1 MKKRDQEKL
10 ASLILKSK
18 GMLATN
24 TSQKMTYDEMGS
36 IADFAGINF
45 HKWANS
51 TNTPKSV
58 IGVLNLLSS
67 LDNHQIIQLMN
78 MWRDEDKSLP
88 CSLTD

>member
-24 TSQKMTYDEMGS
+24 TSQKMTYDEMGTIS
-36 IADFAGINF
+36 DFGGINF
-45 HKWANS
+45 HKWANG

-67 LDNHQIIQLMN
+67 LNNQQIIQLMD
-78 MWRDEDKSLP
+78 MWRDENLLP
-88 CSLTD
+88 YSSSD